1 MFRIKSIAPV
11 LAAFFFLVQPL
22 KAEEGPVGN
31 WNIKVKVGHVGEGIR
46 VVVLQVKESSAGFT
60 AMMSKLNGRMDD
72 VDELTYNKE
81 NGSLAMTFGSYEYN
95 LMFEGDSLRGTVM
108 SPTGEQTVTGSRQDS
123 LRLHGDA
130 VEPLRR
136 SWTGTIQNLDGTL
149 LLKTR
154 RGFDTYFVNADEFMD
169 QLKEFEGK
177 SIRVTGWWIKTK
189 IKIQKLEAPP
199 PGR

>member
-1 MFRIKSIAPV
+1 MFKIKTIIPV
-11 LAAFFFLVQPL
+11 LTAFFFLVQPL
-22 KAEEGPVGN
+22 KAEESPVGN
-31 WNIKVKVGHVGEGIR
+31 WNIKVRVGHVGEGIR
-46 VVVLQVKESSAGFT
+46 VVVLQVKESSDGVT

-72 VDELTYNKE
+72 VDELTYGKE
-81 NGSLAMTFGSYEYN
+81 NGNLIILFGSYEYN
-95 LMFEGDSLRGTVM
+95 LEFEGDRLRGTVI
-108 SPTGEQTVTGSRQDS
+108 SPAGEQTVTGTRQIS

-149 LLKTR
+149 ILKTR

-169 QLKEFEGK
+169 QLNGFEGK

-189 IKIQKLEAPP
+189 IKIQKLEVPP
-199 PGR
+199 PRR